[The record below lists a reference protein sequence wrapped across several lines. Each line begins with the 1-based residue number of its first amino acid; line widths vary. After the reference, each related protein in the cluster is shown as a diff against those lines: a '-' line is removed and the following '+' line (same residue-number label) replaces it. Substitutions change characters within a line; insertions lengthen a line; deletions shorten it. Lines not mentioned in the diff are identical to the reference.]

1 VSVVYTTHDA
11 VPGHEAVSEMLAA
24 RGFDTVFSMLGGTN
38 VPWIGAGVE
47 SGRLRL
53 VPTRHEATCVS
64 AAVGYAR
71 STGRIGLCSVSR
83 GPGFANAV
91 NALIAAVRNHSPLVM
106 VVAESPS
113 PDSMTAQNVDQRAF
127 TELIGAGFHHAR
139 TLEEFAEALDAAV
152 GAARWDGQPQV
163 LSMADGMLHEQIAAA
178 PPQASPG
185 RERGTPDA
193 TSIERA
199 VDLLVQAERPL
210 ILAGQG
216 AVHAESRAELVALAE
231 ATGSRLATSI
241 LAAQLFAGH
250 PQDLGISGGWAPVAS
265 RQALRAAD
273 LVLVFGASFNQFT
286 AGHGKLYDDA
296 VVIQCDV
303 NPDAIGEVVPVDL
316 PLVGDARSTAEALLA
331 AWDARRPE
339 PRLPP
344 PPLSK
349 ATIRE
354 SVRAVPLDRS
364 NGLDPREVY
373 QVLDEVLPPE
383 RLIVTDSGRT
393 LPTLPTLVG
402 TRTARDFLV
411 GRGYGSIGLGLGTAI
426 GAAAGRPDAHVVLV
440 CGDGGLMM
448 SAQELDAVR
457 LAGLRLT
464 IVVMN
469 DLQYGAEI
477 KHLRQY
483 GLPDTIAQQAPPD
496 LVRLAEAFDG
506 VGTVV
511 ETLEELSALELRAA
525 GLHLVDVRIDPEVE
539 GSRALGTHGENRLGA
554 GGREQLDEAPV
565 TLQR

>member
-1 VSVVYTTHDA
+1 MSVVEDA
-11 VPGHEAVSEMLAA
+11 RGLIPGHEAVAEMLAS

-47 SGRLRL
+47 NGRLRL

-71 STGRIGLCSVSR
+71 STGRVGLCSVSR

-113 PDSMTAQNVDQRAF
+113 PDSMTAQNVEQRAF

-139 TLEEFAEALDAAV
+139 TLGEFAEALDAAV

-163 LSMADGMLHEQIAAA
+163 LSMADGMLRERLATV
-178 PPQASPG
+178 PQPGPG
-185 RERGTPDA
+185 RERGAPDA
-193 TSIERA
+193 SSVEKA
-199 VDLLVQAERPL
+199 VDLLARSDRPL

-216 AVHAESRAELVALAE
+216 AVHADSRPELVALAE
-231 ATGSRLATSI
+231 ATGARLATSI
-241 LAAQLFAGH
+241 LATQFFAGH
-250 PQDLGISGGWAPVAS
+250 PQDLGISGGWAPVAA
-265 RQALRAAD
+265 RRALRESD

-286 AGHGKLYDDA
+286 HGHGKLYDA
-296 VVIQCDV
+296 PVVIQCDV
-303 NPDAIGEVVPVDL
+303 NPDAVGQVVPVDL
-316 PLVGDARSTAEALLA
+316 ALVGDARATAESLLA
-331 AWDARRPE
+331 AWSVRGLDRRP
-339 PRLPP
+339 PPAPLP
-344 PPLSK
+344 K
-349 ATIRE
+349 AAIRE
-354 SVRAVPLDRS
+354 SVHAVPLDRS
-364 NGLDPREVY
+364 HGLDPREVY

-383 RLIVTDSGRT
+383 RLVVTDSGRT

-426 GAAAGRPDAHVVLV
+426 GAAAGRPDAYVVLV

-469 DLQYGAEI
+469 DLQYGAEV

-483 GLPDTIAQQAPPD
+483 GLPDTIAQQVPPD
-496 LVRLAEAFDG
+496 LVRLGEAFDG

-511 ETLEELSALELRAA
+511 ETLDELSALKFRGD
-525 GLHLVDVRIDPEVE
+525 GLHLIDVRIDPEVE
-539 GSRALGTHGENRLGA
+539 GTRALGTNGEQRLGESPA
-554 GGREQLDEAPV
+554 